1 MADTG
6 SGEQPPER
14 PHGQSDLAIQNTP
27 NAERYVLEADAM
39 RRRQL
44 RSALLHGT
52 GRNWRENRRAWPGVV
67 AGVVVVAIVIAGL
80 AVSEAFQKT
89 QENQREREQQEQQTE
104 QVDPTPEDTAPAS
117 PATPTDD
124 AQGDAGSPPASVS

>member
-1 MADTG
+1 MAETG
-6 SGEQPPER
+6 GDGRSPEQR
-14 PHGQSDLAIQNTP
+14 QGQSDLAIQNTP
-27 NAERYVLEADAM
+27 NAERYVLEADTM

-67 AGVVVVAIVIAGL
+67 AGLVVVAIVIAGL

-89 QENQREREQQEQQTE
+89 QENQREREREQQQRTE
-104 QVDPTPEDTAPAS
+104 QVDPTPTGSAHAS
-117 PATPTDD
+117 PD
-124 AQGDAGSPPASVS
+124 GAG